1 MGNIAIPIPWNIL
14 AVIRE
19 VILDENPP
27 ITIPKI

>member
-14 AVIRE
+14 AAIRE
-19 VILDENPP
+19 VILDENHP